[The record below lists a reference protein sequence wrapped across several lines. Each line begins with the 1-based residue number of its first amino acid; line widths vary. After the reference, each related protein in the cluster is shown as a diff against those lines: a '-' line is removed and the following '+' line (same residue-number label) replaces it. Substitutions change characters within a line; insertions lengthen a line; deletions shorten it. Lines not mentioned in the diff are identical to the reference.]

1 MAEISSLVQLLRGC
15 VAATASATS
24 FFPSK
29 PNFCCCCCCGGGGGA
44 APKLTG
50 ESTAVLLARLLIRTA
65 AGICLNE
72 GEKDWA
78 NRPALR
84 VVVDT
89 LIVAVV
95 VCVSPLWLREW
106 NSRY

>member
-15 VAATASATS
+15 VAATASAIS
-24 FFPSK
+24 FLPSR
-29 PNFCCCCCCGGGGGA
+29 PDFCCCGGGGGA

-50 ESTAVLLARLLIRTA
+50 ESTAVLLARLLIRTT
-65 AGICLNE
+65 AGVCLNE

-84 VVVDT
+84 AVVDT

-95 VCVSPLWLREW
+95 VVCVSLL
-106 NSRY
+106 

>member
-24 FFPSK
+24 FLPSK
-29 PNFCCCCCCGGGGGA
+29 PDFCCCCGGGGGA

-50 ESTAVLLARLLIRTA
+50 ESTAVLLARLLIRTT

-89 LIVAVV
+89 LIVVV
-95 VCVSPLWLREW
+95 VVLCVSLLLLREL
-106 NSRY
+106 NT

>member
-24 FFPSK
+24 FFPSR
-29 PNFCCCCCCGGGGGA
+29 PDFCCCGGGGGA

-50 ESTAVLLARLLIRTA
+50 ESTAVLLARLAIRTT
-65 AGICLNE
+65 AGACLSE
-72 GEKDWA
+72 GVKDWA

-89 LIVAVV
+89 LIVVVLV
-95 VCVSPLWLREW
+95 VCVSAVVAKVE
-106 NSRY
+106 

>member
-29 PNFCCCCCCGGGGGA
+29 PDFCCCCGGGGGA

-50 ESTAVLLARLLIRTA
+50 ESTAVLLARLLIRTT
-65 AGICLNE
+65 AGACLSE

-84 VVVDT
+84 VVVDI
-89 LIVAVV
+89 LIVVVVV
-95 VCVSPLWLREW
+95 VCFSGVVARVEW
-106 NSRY
+106 Y

>member
-1 MAEISSLVQLLRGC
+1 MAEISSFVQLLRGC
-15 VAATASATS
+15 DAATASATS
-24 FFPSK
+24 FLPSR
-29 PNFCCCCCCGGGGGA
+29 PDFCCCGGGGGA

-50 ESTAVLLARLLIRTA
+50 ESTAVLLARLLIRTT

-89 LIVAVV
+89 LIVVVVV
-95 VCVSPLWLREW
+95 VCVSAVVARVE
-106 NSRY
+106 